1 MSLDSSTKNYI
12 PPRENIIENIYNNIS
27 NYFTPFFIKFKFSP
41 NLVTIISGLLGLMG
55 SYFLIIDFPN
65 SNIFSFILINL
76 FVVLDLVDGDLAR
89 HYNETSLFGRWLDL
103 FFDKSVEV
111 LFIFSLTLSCYR
123 INMDLLT
130 IFLGFTLLSAHLIY
144 QYVMIANL
152 YWFDNSKSDD
162 KQLSKKTNIHNNK
175 PSFMKMVLKGIMLH
189 LTLKH
194 STLFFVGSLFV
205 LFNLRYEGLLVLSF
219 IAIYSLLISILWN
232 FIRFRNQ

>member
-1 MSLDSSTKNYI
+1 MAM
-12 PPRENIIENIYNNIS
+12 
-27 NYFTPFFIKFKFSP
+27 
-41 NLVTIISGLLGLMG
+41 V
-55 SYFLIIDFPN
+55 
-65 SNIFSFILINL
+65 
-76 FVVLDLVDGDLAR
+76 
-89 HYNETSLFGRWLDL
+89 
-103 FFDKSVEV
+103 
-111 LFIFSLTLSCYR
+111 FSLTLSCYR